1 MHLFP
6 RGITQVKHRT
16 NVLINKIYLVS
27 GCLQPAG
34 LSTVPVEFERKP
46 PKLGCTV
53 EYSLRLQAAICSGK
67 PAGTREAAAE
77 RPNSSN
83 RTTRFQSQSRSRK
96 PFANN
101 AHLNNDCGEF
111 IVIRLIS
118 AGSLHGRPTWS
129 GYQIIL
135 SPIRNTAD
143 SCLIYD
149 AGPVC
154 TTQLI
159 YSRRRDISWCV
170 IVIDSTNVERQPTCT
185 HCSSRQYNGNILMQ
199 TKRQTNSML
208 NIK

>member
-6 RGITQVKHRT
+6 RGITYVKHST

-46 PKLGCTV
+46 PKLGRTV
-53 EYSLRLQAAICSGK
+53 QVHVCGPWFAA
-67 PAGTREAAAE
+67 PNQQVAGQQKDAE
-77 RPNSSN
+77 RPNSN
-83 RTTRFQSQSRSRK
+83 RTTRFQSWSRLRK

-101 AHLNNDCGEF
+101 AHLNDGFGEF

-154 TTQLI
+154 TTRLI
-159 YSRRRDISWCV
+159 YSRRRDISRCV
-170 IVIDSTNVERQPTCT
+170 IVIDSTNGQRQPIYIYG
-185 HCSSRQYNGNILMQ
+185 SS
-199 TKRQTNSML
+199 K
-208 NIK
+208 